1 MSSTTSF
8 QIKSDQIRLTYSPSD
23 GIEWVLA
30 KFKNNESINISRTFY
45 LSEKQLIK
53 PNIQEEAV
61 DSLEGFVFVFAIK
74 KEKYWRIEKDILATK
89 YAILIAEDV
98 FVQKIQYA
106 HISDLLPNVS
116 SIKKMFIAEKGI
128 SVFGR
133 IDKLCDEQII
143 VGGNDPEAIP
153 LADFNLFIAKFPTST
168 EIKHYA
174 NSRIT
179 NILQE
184 YFPSMSDGEQRLQQF
199 FRKKENRL
207 KKISPQRSGKS
218 ISIPNELYQIEIEKF
233 SGIKEIIQEELNNN
247 PNNYS
252 EAEWQ
257 KIIAEILPLIFPQYI
272 AVLSEVPIKES
283 YSNEIKPTNRR
294 IDFVLVN
301 ANGYIDILEIKKA
314 FDNCILMSNQ
324 YRDNYIPKKELSGTV
339 MQAEKYIYYLNSL
352 NRKDE
357 EQLTEKYQD
366 QLPDGLKIQIRNPKA
381 LILLGRSNEFE
392 EHQKNDFEF
401 IKRKYTSIMDIL
413 TYDDLL
419 SRIGNMIKSLEGK
432 NNS

>member
-1 MSSTTSF
+1 M
-8 QIKSDQIRLTYSPSD
+8 
-23 GIEWVLA
+23 
-30 KFKNNESINISRTFY
+30 
-45 LSEKQLIK
+45 
-53 PNIQEEAV
+53 
-61 DSLEGFVFVFAIK
+61 
-74 KEKYWRIEKDILATK
+74 
-89 YAILIAEDV
+89 
-98 FVQKIQYA
+98 
-106 HISDLLPNVS
+106 
-116 SIKKMFIAEKGI
+116 
-128 SVFGR
+128 FGR

-257 KIIAEILPLIFPQYI
+257 KIIAEILPLIFPQYV

-294 IDFVLVN
+294 IDFMLVN

-314 FDNCILMSNQ
+314 FD
-324 YRDNYIPKKELSGTV
+324 TV
-339 MQAEKYIYYLNSL
+339 
-352 NRKDE
+352 
-357 EQLTEKYQD
+357 
-366 QLPDGLKIQIRNPKA
+366 
-381 LILLGRSNEFE
+381 F
-392 EHQKNDFEF
+392 
-401 IKRKYTSIMDIL
+401 
-413 TYDDLL
+413 
-419 SRIGNMIKSLEGK
+419 
-432 NNS
+432 